1 MKPIADETNL
11 IPDYSALAKQ
21 LLHLI
26 VLAHN
31 LRPDRISE
39 ANVYKLVCHSFAI
52 LMEAS
57 VLDSDF
63 WTVVKEQARFGQL
76 LSSLLLDEPR
86 QPIRKGISD
95 NIAVECSPSAL
106 LKKSGK
112 LQVDSAQ
119 GPGQMDPEHSVR
131 IDILATIWESFLQNF
146 PQTVDHVHQCQE
158 FFEIAHSVFHSV
170 VEKSPNDHVLSE
182 YLKQWSDIMLS
193 HQTEEVHLDEHTPV
207 TRANLFTVRRARA
220 Y

>member
-1 MKPIADETNL
+1 MKPIADETSL
-11 IPDYSALAKQ
+11 IPNYSALAQ
-21 LLHLI
+21 ELLHLI
-26 VLAHN
+26 GLAHN
-31 LRPDRISE
+31 LHPGHVSE
-39 ANVYKLVCHSFAI
+39 GNIYKLICHSFAI

-63 WTVVKEQARFGQL
+63 WAVVKEKARFGQL
-76 LSSLLLDEPR
+76 LFSLLLDEPR
-86 QPIRKGISD
+86 QLIRKGISD
-95 NIAVECSPSAL
+95 NIAVVCSPSAL

-119 GPGQMDPEHSVR
+119 GSDQMGPEHSVR

-146 PQTVDHVHQCQE
+146 PQSVGHVHQCRE
-158 FFEIAHSVFHSV
+158 FFDIAHSVFHSV

-193 HQTEEVHLDEHTPV
+193 HQTEEVCPHEYTAV
-207 TRANLFTVRRARA
+207 TRANSSIVRRART